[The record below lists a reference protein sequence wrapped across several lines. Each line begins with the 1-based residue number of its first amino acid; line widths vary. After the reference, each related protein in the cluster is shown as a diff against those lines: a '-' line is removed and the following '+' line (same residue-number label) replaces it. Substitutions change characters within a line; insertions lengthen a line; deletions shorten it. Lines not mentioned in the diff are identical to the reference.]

1 MEQLVTKSINDI
13 RMYKNLYYTKYALN
27 LNFYKKISIYCT

>member
-13 RMYKNLYYTKYALN
+13 RIGDIRLIRELPGHSTP
-27 LNFYKKISIYCT
+27 FT